1 MLAKAQKAYSSN
13 LVSAEGYLASR
24 GISLAHAV
32 TAGLGVVTGEI
43 VDHERMTGRLAI
55 PYMTPAGPVNMSFRC
70 IKQHDHGLVGCKKYY
85 QSDGLCANLYYV
97 EAFEEAEDFICLT
110 EGEIDA
116 LTLNICGIP
125 ALGVSG
131 ATKWEPHWTEI
142 LDDFQYVYV
151 MLDGDEAGEKF
162 GAKVV
167 KAVPHAVRIRMP
179 DGEDVNSMYVKNGT
193 LYLHERLS
201 GGIRG
206 GE

>member
-1 MLAKAQKAYSSN
+1 MLDKAQKAYSAN
-13 LVSAEGYLASR
+13 LGPALAYLATR
-24 GISLAHAV
+24 GISPEHAA
-32 TAGLGVVTGEI
+32 TAGLGVVTGEV
-43 VDHERMTGRLAI
+43 VDHETKTGRLAI

-70 IKQHDHGLVGCKKYY
+70 IRDHKCGAVGCPKYL
-85 QSDGLCANLYYV
+85 QSDGLGANLYYV
-97 EAFEEAEDFICLT
+97 QAFEEAEDFICLT

-131 ATKWEPHWTEI
+131 SEKWEPHWTEI

-151 MLDGDEAGEKF
+151 MIDGDDAGEKF
-162 GAKVV
+162 GRKVV

-179 DGEDVNSMYVKNGT
+179 DEEDVNSMYVKHGK

-201 GGIRG
+201 GGMRD
-206 GE
+206 E